1 MLKRANYAWTP
12 EDEVKLRELAGQG
25 IQIRSISV
33 RLRRSVS
40 SIKKRAG
47 SIGVELPKPRR
58 SRFRFE

>member
-12 EDEVKLRELAGQG
+12 EDEVRLRELAGKG
-25 IQIRSISV
+25 IQIRSIAV

-47 SIGVELPKPRR
+47 SIGVELPKARR